1 MPATDHKLASLV
13 LSVLIVTGT
22 VGLLHPPHS
31 IAGNVEVLF
40 GLIVSDAISLADYA
54 GFLVLATVGNAFGGA
69 VFVAL
74 LKYGHVV
81 RGAN

>member
-1 MPATDHKLASLV
+1 LLLIFVVTAT
-13 LSVLIVTGT
+13 I
-22 VGLLHPPHS
+22 GLLHLPHS

-40 GLIVSDAISLADYA
+40 GLLVSPAISLLDYLA
-54 GFLVLATVGNAFGGA
+54 FLVLATIGNAVGGA

-81 RGAN
+81 RGGN